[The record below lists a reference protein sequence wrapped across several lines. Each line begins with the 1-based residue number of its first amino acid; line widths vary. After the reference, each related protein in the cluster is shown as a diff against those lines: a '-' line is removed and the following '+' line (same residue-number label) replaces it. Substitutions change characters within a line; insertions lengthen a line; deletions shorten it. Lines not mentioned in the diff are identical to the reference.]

1 MNAFID
7 WRGTGV
13 PVVCLSG
20 IGGAAHLWVGVARA
34 FPGRRVL
41 AWNQP
46 GYGGRA
52 LIEPLDFAALAQT
65 LAADLDAPIVD
76 LVGHSMG
83 GMIALEFALRFPARV
98 RRLVPYATTPA
109 FGGKDPAFAETFL
122 ARRLKPLEDG
132 LSMPQAAVL
141 LVSGMA
147 AAGADPACEPAMAA
161 AMASIPEATWR
172 ATLACLTRFDRRADI
187 ARIATPTLCIAG
199 AQDAVAPPRSMQRMA
214 DAIAGARFA
223 VVEGAG
229 HVPHLEQPAAFEA
242 LLRDFL
248 TDI

>member
-1 MNAFID
+1 MSAFID
-7 WRGTGV
+7 WAGVGV

-20 IGGAAHLWVGVARA
+20 IGGAAHLWAGTARA
-34 FPGRRVL
+34 FAGRRVL

-52 LIEPLDFAALAQT
+52 LIDPLDFSALAET
-65 LAADLDAPIVD
+65 LSADLDAPVVD

-109 FGGKDPAFAETFL
+109 FGGKDPSFAEAFL
-122 ARRLKPLEDG
+122 AHRLRPLEQG
-132 LSMPQAAVL
+132 LSMPQAAAQ

-161 AMASIPEATWR
+161 AMATVPEATWR

-187 ARIATPTLCIAG
+187 RRIAAPALCIAG
-199 AQDAVAPPRSMQRMA
+199 AQDAVAPPRTMQRMV
-214 DAIAGARFA
+214 DTMAGARLA
-223 VVEGAG
+223 VIENAG

-242 LLRDFL
+242 ALTGFL